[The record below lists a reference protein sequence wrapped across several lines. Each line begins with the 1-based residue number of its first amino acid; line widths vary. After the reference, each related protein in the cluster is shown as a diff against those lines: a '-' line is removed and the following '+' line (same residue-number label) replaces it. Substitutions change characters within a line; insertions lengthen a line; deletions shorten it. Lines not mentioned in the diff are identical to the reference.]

1 MTHPHSTDFNIWLNT
16 TKLTI
21 FLALFASSLFCF
33 VLMFTN
39 IRIRFCVLFFCV
51 VLLIYFYKD
60 DSTHCVKFWIWPQ
73 RLSPLHLALCSGRSH
88 VWSVTAPQLLV
99 VLQGVGFWFFARCTS
114 GTEPRAGKFGRF
126 LNSVSFKE
134 HQGTNTRMEICG
146 KLEEIAYCAA
156 SRHIPLFFFC
166 FVLTRT
172 HLACSLLGGVVV
184 ITVPRGWD
192 SGIRSRWR
200 DHVSPFKP
208 IHTHSA

>member
-1 MTHPHSTDFNIWLNT
+1 
-16 TKLTI
+16 
-21 FLALFASSLFCF
+21 
-33 VLMFTN
+33 MFTN

-99 VLQGVGFWFFARCTS
+99 VLQGGGFLVFCSLYQWNGTPRGKIWEIFKFCLFQRTSRNKHAYGNMWKVGRDSILRC
-114 GTEPRAGKFGRF
+114 EP
-126 LNSVSFKE
+126 SHSTV
-134 HQGTNTRMEICG
+134 
-146 KLEEIAYCAA
+146 
-156 SRHIPLFFFC
+156 FFC

-172 HLACSLLGGVVV
+172 HLACSLVGGVVV